1 MKKLFTIL
9 FFFLS
14 LNSFSQNSIVYSE
27 WYKTIGQN
35 TAKQINSIITTI
47 DRGVIFEYD
56 KYPGGNDYRVFSK
69 VQQTRDKGLLI
80 SGYTYWTLSSMMEW
94 RSWGDVFLIKTDSLG
109 NTEWEKTY
117 GRELSDIIYSIFET
131 PSGGYVFGGHSL
143 SPKMDTGYYNRY
155 DFWVVEV
162 DSRGYVIWSK
172 FYGGYEDEQISGF
185 LRTPDGGYILAGN
198 AGYYSGSPE
207 KNKDVDIWLVKIDS
221 LGNILWEQKYG
232 GSGDDSFNSI
242 SLSSDGGYNFSCS
255 AINDGEFQ
263 ADEIPYG
270 YQWIYNIDIN
280 GNVLSKRESVAPI
293 SYDNSLKTY
302 DDGFLLGS
310 YERNEISGYDIKV
323 EKTDSTGKVQWEKMF
338 GGTKSDFL
346 DYLYQDADGGYIL
359 AGTTSSSD
367 GDIHSGNKGIDDVW
381 IVKVNSAGTLEWE
394 KTCGSEKSD
403 RFKSITQTTDSGY
416 LILGYSIDDKDSVN
430 KIKIWIEKIRINS
443 LGANKP
449 MSDNDIDL
457 IKTYPN
463 PVNGGILTIEI
474 PEKQEYQIKIF
485 DINGSVL
492 LSFTQDERIRSV
504 DLNEIAEGV
513 YFLKFTNDANT
524 KILKIIRRD

>member
-9 FFFLS
+9 FFLLS
-14 LNSFSQNSIVYSE
+14 LNSFSQELKVYSE
-27 WYKTIGQN
+27 WNKTIGHN
-35 TAKQINSIITTI
+35 TSQQINSIISTI
-47 DRGVIFEYD
+47 DRGVIFEYY
-56 KYPGGNDYRVFSK
+56 KYPGGKDYRVYSK
-69 VQQTRDKGLLI
+69 VQQTSDKGFLI

-131 PSGGYVFGGHSL
+131 PSGGFVFGGHSL
-143 SPKMDTGYYNRY
+143 SPKMNTGYYNRY
-155 DFWVVEV
+155 DFWIVEV
-162 DSRGYVIWSK
+162 DSRGYIIWSK

-198 AGYYSGSPE
+198 AGYSAGSPE
-207 KNKDVDIWLVKIDS
+207 ENKDVDIWLVKIDS
-221 LGNILWEQKYG
+221 LGNILWERKYG
-232 GSGDDSFNSI
+232 GSGDESLNSI
-242 SLSSDGGYNFSCS
+242 SLSSDGGYNFSCI

-270 YQWIYNIDIN
+270 YQWVYSIDNN
-280 GNVLSKRESVAPI
+280 GNVLSKIESIAPI
-293 SYDNSLKTY
+293 SYDNSLKT
-302 DDGFLLGS
+302 DDSGFLLGS
-310 YERNEISGYDIKV
+310 YIKNTISEFDIKV
-323 EKTDSTGKVQWEKMF
+323 EKTDSTGKVQWEKIF

-367 GDIHSGNKGIDDVW
+367 GDIHSGNKGLDDVW
-381 IVKVNSAGTLEWE
+381 IVKVNSEGIIEWE
-394 KTCGSEKSD
+394 KTFGSEKSD

-430 KIKIWIEKIRINS
+430 KIVIWIEKIRINS
-443 LGANKP
+443 LGTDKP
-449 MSDNDIDL
+449 MSDKDINL

-463 PVNGGILTIEI
+463 PVNGGILNIEI
-474 PEKQEYQIKIF
+474 PENEKFQIKVF

-492 LSFTQDERIRSV
+492 YNFTQDERIRSI
-504 DLNEIAEGV
+504 DLNEITEGV
-513 YFLKFTNDANT
+513 YFLQFTNDVYT
-524 KILKIIRRD
+524 KIIKIIKRD